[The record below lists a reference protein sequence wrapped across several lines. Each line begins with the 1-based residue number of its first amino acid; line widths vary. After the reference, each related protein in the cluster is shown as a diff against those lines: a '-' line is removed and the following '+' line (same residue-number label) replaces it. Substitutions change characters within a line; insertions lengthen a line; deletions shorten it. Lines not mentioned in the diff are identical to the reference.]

1 MTLRTSDIRAWPGI
15 TTAALFA
22 VALAACS
29 APPDRAATDDYPV
42 FHAAATEDDV
52 AEIAHSQNLVTDME
66 LPADEVRWVG
76 QHDDTDFYATIGPSE
91 TVDDG
96 HILCFIIAAH
106 ELEVAGASCSS
117 DPYDPSDP
125 TLQNRVGAPG
135 GAVQA
140 FLIPAETQLEEAD
153 GWHRASEH
161 VVVLTDPAAQ
171 PELMGTVA
179 DETDIVLQ
187 RITG

>member
-1 MTLRTSDIRAWPGI
+1 MTLRTFDIRAWPGI

-117 DPYDPSDP
+117 DPYDPSTP
-125 TLQNRVGAPG
+125 HCKTALERP
-135 GAVQA
+135 AVLCRR
-140 FLIPAETQLEEAD
+140 F
-153 GWHRASEH
+153 
-161 VVVLTDPAAQ
+161 
-171 PELMGTVA
+171 
-179 DETDIVLQ
+179 
-187 RITG
+187 